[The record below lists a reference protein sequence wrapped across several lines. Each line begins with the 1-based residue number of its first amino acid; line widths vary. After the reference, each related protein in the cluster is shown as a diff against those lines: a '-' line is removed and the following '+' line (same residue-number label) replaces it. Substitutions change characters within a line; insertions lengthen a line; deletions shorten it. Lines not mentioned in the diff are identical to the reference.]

1 MSLAKLNFQ
10 HHYSSLQS
18 HMSPQKLFEYADLL
32 LKKHFL
38 LLSMLKTYF
47 VETQTFGMVVYVS
60 AQKAI
65 NTLVDNAK
73 QGLSM

>member
-1 MSLAKLNFQ
+1 
-10 HHYSSLQS
+10 
-18 HMSPQKLFEYADLL
+18 
-32 LKKHFL
+32 
-38 LLSMLKTYF
+38 MLKTYF

>member
-1 MSLAKLNFQ
+1 
-10 HHYSSLQS
+10 
-18 HMSPQKLFEYADLL
+18 MSPQKLFEYADLL